1 MDHYAIIG
9 NPIEHS
15 RSPKIHRLFGEQLQH
30 ALVYEKIEATEKT
43 FQEKVEEFF
52 TKGGKGINV
61 TVPFKR
67 LAFSISDK
75 LGVDASSCGAVNTLS
90 FSEDGRI
97 YGESTDGTGLVEDL
111 KNNSLNIENKSVLI
125 IGAGGTA
132 QSIIPSLLA
141 NNVAQ
146 VFITNRTLSNA
157 IKLKEQYLHL
167 TEIECLDG
175 RSINRNFDLVVNT
188 TSAHLSGEL
197 PEVEPIA
204 VKKATSYDVNYS
216 YGETLFQNWAIKN
229 GATKSLQG
237 WGMLVEQAAESFYIW
252 RGVRPKTGVVIDRLS
267 SEPEN

>member
-30 ALVYEKIEATEKT
+30 ALVYETIEATEKT
-43 FQEKVEEFF
+43 FQEKVEGFF

-90 FSEDGRI
+90 FSEDGRV

-111 KNNSLNIENKSVLI
+111 KNNNLNIENKSVLI

-175 RSINRNFDLVVNT
+175 GSINRNFDLVVNT

-197 PEVEPIA
+197 PEIEPIA
-204 VKKATSYDVNYS
+204 VEKATSYDVNYS
-216 YGETLFQNWAIKN
+216 YGETLFQSWATN
-229 GATKSLQG
+229 HGATKSLQG
-237 WGMLVEQAAESFYIW
+237 WGMLVEQAAESFHIW
-252 RGVRPKTGVVIDRLS
+252 RGVRPKTRVVIDRLS
-267 SEPEN
+267 SETEN

>member
-30 ALVYEKIEATEKT
+30 ALVYETIEATEKT
-43 FQEKVEEFF
+43 FQEKVEGFF

-90 FSEDGRI
+90 FSEDGRV

-111 KNNSLNIENKSVLI
+111 KNNNLNIENKSVLI

-175 RSINRNFDLVVNT
+175 GSINRNFDLVDPFFKQQKTIREPQLTQPAPRVPNSSPPLAKT
-188 TSAHLSGEL
+188 LTFSCGPKEIRHSG
-197 PEVEPIA
+197 
-204 VKKATSYDVNYS
+204 KA
-216 YGETLFQNWAIKN
+216 F
-229 GATKSLQG
+229 
-237 WGMLVEQAAESFYIW
+237 
-252 RGVRPKTGVVIDRLS
+252 PK
-267 SEPEN
+267 